1 MNETT
6 TSFVNTEYVF
16 TIFQN
21 KTSLKEFIQ
30 TQNSDL
36 CMEYENAPVMSDTRC
51 SMIIKEKLKIDYP
64 SQIKTKGHDEMKQAL
79 RYLKKI
85 GMNITQISR
94 VTEIPRQIVALA

>member
-1 MNETT
+1 
-6 TSFVNTEYVF
+6 
-16 TIFQN
+16 
-21 KTSLKEFIQ
+21 
-30 TQNSDL
+30 
-36 CMEYENAPVMSDTRC
+36 MEYENVPMMSDTRC
-51 SMIIKEKLKIDYP
+51 SIIIKEKLKIDYP